1 MKMKKL
7 LLIPALAVAA
17 STAGADIPITGFI
30 ESKCVIQS
38 DTPGRFGNPTVDK
51 LSTKAAD
58 GGVMPIIRYD
68 IITAS
73 KYKAVITTPTN
84 FSASP
89 SLSDTID
96 WTSTTIAGQMSDAAM
111 SVFNTNKAI
120 YNNGHTTEFDLVKA
134 GSVWFNVTS
143 EAEYGVGKSFPSGN
157 YTALIVAE
165 CIAK

>member
-1 MKMKKL
+1 MKKL
-7 LLIPALAVAA
+7 LLIPILAATANV
-17 STAGADIPITGFI
+17 AGASIPINGFI

-38 DTPGRFGNPTVDK
+38 DTPGMFGNPTVDK
-51 LSTKAAD
+51 LSTKSAD

-68 IITAS
+68 IVTAS

-84 FSASP
+84 FSSSP
-89 SLSDTID
+89 NLSDSVD
-96 WTSTTIAGQMSDAAM
+96 WTSTTVAGQMSDSGM
-111 SVFNTNKAI
+111 SVFNSDKAI

-143 EAEYGVGKSFPSGN
+143 EAEYGYGKAFPSGS

>member
-1 MKMKKL
+1 MKKL
-7 LLIPALAVAA
+7 LLIPILAATANV
-17 STAGADIPITGFI
+17 AGASIPINGFI

-38 DTPGRFGNPTVDK
+38 DTPGMFGNPTVDK
-51 LSTKAAD
+51 LSTKSAD

-68 IITAS
+68 IVTAS
-73 KYKAVITTPTN
+73 N
-84 FSASP
+84 
-89 SLSDTID
+89 LSDSVD
-96 WTSTTIAGQMSDAAM
+96 WTSTTVAGQMSDSGM
-111 SVFNTNKAI
+111 SVFNSDKAI

-143 EAEYGVGKSFPSGN
+143 EAEYGYGKAFPSGS

>member
-17 STAGADIPITGFI
+17 STAGASIPINGFI

-38 DTPGRFGNPTVDK
+38 DTAGMFGNPTVDK
-51 LSTKAAD
+51 LSTKSAD
-58 GGVMPIIRYD
+58 GGVMPIVRYD
-68 IITAS
+68 IVTAS

-84 FSASP
+84 FSTAP
-89 SLSDTID
+89 TLTDTID
-96 WTSTTIAGQMSDAAM
+96 WTSTTVAGQMSDAGM
-111 SVFNTNKAI
+111 SVFNTDKVI

-143 EAEYGVGKSFPSGN
+143 EAEYGYGKAFPSGN

>member
-1 MKMKKL
+1 MKKL
-7 LLIPALAVAA
+7 LFLIPALAVTTAA
-17 STAGADIPITGFI
+17 EASIPINGFI

-38 DTPGRFGNPTVDK
+38 DTAGMFGNPTVDK
-51 LSTKAAD
+51 LSTKATD

-68 IITAS
+68 IVTAS

-84 FSASP
+84 FSNSP
-89 SLSDTID
+89 NLSDTVD
-96 WTSTTIAGQMSDAAM
+96 WTSTTVAGQMSDAAM
-111 SVFNTNKAI
+111 SVFNTNKVI
-120 YNNGHTTEFDLVKA
+120 YNNGHTTSFDLVKA

-143 EAEYGVGKSFPSGN
+143 EAKYGFGKALPSGS

>member
-1 MKMKKL
+1 MKKL
-7 LLIPALAVAA
+7 LLIPVLATTA
-17 STAGADIPITGFI
+17 SVAGASIPINGTI

-38 DTPGRFGNPTVDK
+38 DTAGMFGNPTVDK

-58 GGVMPIIRYD
+58 GGVMPIVRYD
-68 IITAS
+68 IVTAS
-73 KYKAVITTPTN
+73 KYKAVITTPTS
-84 FSASP
+84 FSTSP
-89 SLSDTID
+89 TLSDSVD

-111 SVFNTNKAI
+111 SVFNTDKVI

-143 EAEYGVGKSFPSGN
+143 EAEYGYGKAFPSGN
-157 YTALIVAE
+157 YTALIDAQ

>member
-7 LLIPALAVAA
+7 LLIPALAATA
-17 STAGADIPITGFI
+17 SVAGASIPINGFI

-38 DTPGRFGNPTVDK
+38 DTPGRFGNPTVDE
-51 LSTKAAD
+51 LSTKAAE

-73 KYKAVITTPTN
+73 KYKAVITTPTS
-84 FSASP
+84 FSNSP
-89 SLSDTID
+89 SLPDSVN
-96 WTSTTIAGQMSDAAM
+96 WTSTTVAGQMSDAAM

-143 EAEYGVGKSFPSGN
+143 EAKYGVGKAFPSGN

>member
-1 MKMKKL
+1 MKKL
-7 LLIPALAVAA
+7 LLIPILAATANVAVA
-17 STAGADIPITGFI
+17 SIPINGFI

-38 DTPGRFGNPTVDK
+38 DTPGMFGHPPVDK
-51 LSTKAAD
+51 LSTKSAD

-68 IITAS
+68 IVTAS

-84 FSASP
+84 FSSAP
-89 SLSDTID
+89 NLSDSVE
-96 WTSTTIAGQMSDAAM
+96 WTSTTVAGQMSDAGM
-111 SVFNTNKAI
+111 SVFNTDKAI

-143 EAEYGVGKSFPSGN
+143 EAEYGYGKAFPSGN

>member
-1 MKMKKL
+1 MKKL
-7 LLIPALAVAA
+7 LFLIPALAVTTAA
-17 STAGADIPITGFI
+17 QANYPINGFI

-38 DTPGRFGNPTVDK
+38 DTAGMFGNPTVDE

-89 SLSDTID
+89 NLSDTVD
-96 WTSTTIAGQMSDAAM
+96 WTSTTVAGQMSDAAM
-111 SVFNTNKAI
+111 SVFNTDKVI
-120 YNNGHTTEFDLVKA
+120 YNNGHTTSFDLTKS

-143 EAEYGVGKSFPSGN
+143 EAKYGVGKAFPSGS

>member
-7 LLIPALAVAA
+7 LLIPALAATA
-17 STAGADIPITGFI
+17 SVAGASIPINGFI

-38 DTPGRFGNPTVDK
+38 DTPGRFGNPTVDE
-51 LSTKAAD
+51 LSTKAAE

-89 SLSDTID
+89 SLSDSVD
-96 WTSTTIAGQMSDAAM
+96 WTSTTVAGQMSDSEM
-111 SVFNTNKAI
+111 SVFNSDKAI
-120 YNNGHTTEFDLVKA
+120 YNNGHTTMFDLVKA

-143 EAEYGVGKSFPSGN
+143 EAKYGVGKAFPSGN